1 MSSHARV
8 ARREFV
14 RTALGM
20 LAVAPFAARAAF
32 AQDAGRLT
40 DSIEFRRV
48 VAANRI
54 LAREEVVDAF
64 GHVSVR
70 DPENPK
76 RYIMARSR
84 SPELVEFGDL
94 IRFEQD
100 GRSLDPGNRTPY
112 GERMI
117 HGAIYEMRSDVNAVV
132 HNHAYS
138 LLPFGITGR
147 TLEPVVHVA
156 SVIGPDVPLWDIAT
170 RFKETDMLVRTMDQ
184 GRDLAATLGRN
195 TCALMRGHGAV
206 VAAASLKQ
214 AVITAIYLKVNAEV
228 QLQAMAIGTPRGLS
242 DAEVELSRATQFSP
256 LALDRAWE
264 YFCARAGVEPI

>member
-1 MSSHARV
+1 MSSNLRV

-14 RTALGM
+14 RTALGV
-20 LAVAPFAARAAF
+20 LAVGPFAKGAF
-32 AQDAGRLT
+32 AQNAAPLTEGIDFKRL
-40 DSIEFRRV
+40 

-54 LAREEVVDAF
+54 LAHEEVVDAF

-70 DPENPK
+70 DPDNPK

-84 SPELVEFGDL
+84 SPELVELADL

-100 GRSLDPGNRTPY
+100 GRSLDPQNRTPY

-117 HGAIYEMRSDVNAVV
+117 HGAVYEARSDVNAVV

-138 LLPFGITGR
+138 LIPFGITGR

-156 SVIGPDVPLWDIAT
+156 SIIGARIPLWDIAT
-170 RFKETDMLVRTMDQ
+170 KFNETDMLVRTMDQ

-206 VAAASLKQ
+206 VATDTLKQ
-214 AVITAIYLKVNAEV
+214 AVITSIYLKINAEI
-228 QLQAMAIGTPRGLS
+228 QLQAMGIGMPRRLS
-242 DAEVELSRATQFSP
+242 DGEVERSRETQFSP

-264 YFCARAGVEPI
+264 YFCVRAGVEPI